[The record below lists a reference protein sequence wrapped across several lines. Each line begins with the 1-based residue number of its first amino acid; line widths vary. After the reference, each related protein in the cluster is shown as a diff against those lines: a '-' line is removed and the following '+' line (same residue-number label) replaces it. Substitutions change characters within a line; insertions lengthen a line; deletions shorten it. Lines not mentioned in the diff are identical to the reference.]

1 MILLG
6 IQSIGLEAWIP
17 LTFLMGLMY
26 GVFSKLFSYL
36 NVKSGNN
43 FYVLLAAL
51 AVFDLIRAYFPF
63 GGFPWGFPSTVLLTG
78 PIDSPLFFEV
88 PLTFRNFGPT
98 GSSLLLQSLP
108 LVIALGVFSKRKPK
122 NYLKDYSIFL
132 LIIFTIFISNYVVN
146 DYQDTQLETS
156 ELNITIVQGNSP
168 CPGAKN
174 KCSNER
180 QKIYDSHLAQTQS
193 LEGNFDLVVWPE
205 SSTGFNNDPGVHSR
219 VQNDVSAQALRLDSY
234 FLIGGDRPVQ
244 KEYFENYGIFINRE
258 GEIVDQYLKQ
268 HPVPFG
274 EYIPFRKYLD
284 WIPPLALV
292 PRDMI
297 RGDGQK
303 IFMVNDTKISTVIS
317 FEGSFQRY
325 IRNSVLDGAE
335 LVVILTNQASYYPDA
350 NFTMRMTYGTVGD
363 YNARDAVHY
372 SYYTTLRGVMEKED
386 DSDDE
391 FVVPQKLNDLYDA
404 KDYGQYANEDGE
416 LVVCFITNNDITGG
430 NSGSPV
436 INGKGELIGCAFD
449 GNWEAMSGDIAFEDR
464 IQRTI
469 AVDARY
475 ILFIIEKYGGATN
488 IIEEMTIVKT
498 EPKEEM
504 PAQEETPEA
513 AEKEEASAN

>member
-1 MILLG
+1 MNAIIAGLLYFLSFPPYDFWYLIFPALYLFYYSLLSSKKSFLSGFIFGCVAYGVILLG

-36 NVKSGNN
+36 NTKSGNN

-108 LVIALGVFSKRKPK
+108 LVIALGVFSKSKPK

-146 DYQDTQLETS
+146 DYQYTQLETS

-174 KCSNER
+174 RCSNER

-219 VQNDVSAQALRLDSY
+219 VQNDVSTQALRLDSY

-335 LVVILTNQASYYPDA
+335 LVVILTNQASYGESGMSDQFILMSRA
-350 NFTMRMTYGTVGD
+350 NAISNDRPI
-363 YNARDAVHY
+363 VHAAITGK
-372 SYYTTLRGVMEKED
+372 SAFIDHNGKVISKTELFETTTLNEKLEVRQTETPY
-386 DSDDE
+386 S
-391 FVVPQKLNDLYDA
+391 KYGNYLNYI
-404 KDYGQYANEDGE
+404 
-416 LVVCFITNNDITGG
+416 FIIFGAL
-430 NSGSPV
+430 
-436 INGKGELIGCAFD
+436 KFARELI
-449 GNWEAMSGDIAFEDR
+449 R
-464 IQRTI
+464 P
-469 AVDARY
+469 VD
-475 ILFIIEKYGGATN
+475 
-488 IIEEMTIVKT
+488 
-498 EPKEEM
+498 
-504 PAQEETPEA
+504 
-513 AEKEEASAN
+513 

>member
-1 MILLG
+1 MNAIIAGLLYFLSFPPYDFWYLIFPALYLFYYSLLSSKKSFLSGFIFGCVAYGVILLG

-36 NVKSGNN
+36 NTKSGNN

-78 PIDSPLFFEV
+78 LIDSPLFFEV
-88 PLTFRNFGPT
+88 PLIFRNFGPT
-98 GSSLLLQSLP
+98 GSSFLLQSLP
-108 LVIALGVFSKRKPK
+108 LVIALGVFSKNISK

-146 DYQDTQLETS
+146 DHQHTQIDTS

-174 KCSNER
+174 RCSNER
-180 QKIYDSHLAQTQS
+180 QRIYDSHLAQTQS

-205 SSTGFNNDPGVHSR
+205 SSTGFNNDPGIHSR
-219 VQNDVSAQALRLDSY
+219 VQNDISTEALRLDSY

-258 GEIVDQYLKQ
+258 GEVVDQYLKQ

-284 WIPPLALV
+284 WIPSLALV

-303 IFMVNDTKISTVIS
+303 IFIVNDTKISTVIS

-335 LVVILTNQASYYPDA
+335 LVVILTNQASYGESGMSDQFILMSRA
-350 NFTMRMTYGTVGD
+350 NAISNERPI
-363 YNARDAVHY
+363 VHAAITGK
-372 SYYTTLRGVMEKED
+372 SAFIDHNGKVISQTELFETTTLNEKLEVRQTETPY
-386 DSDDE
+386 S
-391 FVVPQKLNDLYDA
+391 KYGNYLN
-404 KDYGQYANEDGE
+404 
-416 LVVCFITNNDITGG
+416 
-430 NSGSPV
+430 
-436 INGKGELIGCAFD
+436 
-449 GNWEAMSGDIAFEDR
+449 
-464 IQRTI
+464 
-469 AVDARY
+469 Y
-475 ILFIIEKYGGATN
+475 IFIIFGALTFVRRF
-488 IIEEMTIVKT
+488 IRPVD
-498 EPKEEM
+498 
-504 PAQEETPEA
+504 
-513 AEKEEASAN
+513 

>member
-1 MILLG
+1 MNAIIAGLLYFLSFPPYDFWYLIFPALYLFYYSLLSSKKSFLSGFIFGCVAYGVILLG

-36 NVKSGNN
+36 NTKSGNN

-108 LVIALGVFSKRKPK
+108 LVIALGVFSKSKPK

-146 DYQDTQLETS
+146 DYQYTQLETS

-174 KCSNER
+174 RCSNER

-219 VQNDVSAQALRLDSY
+219 VQNDVSTQALRLNSY

-258 GEIVDQYLKQ
+258 GEVVDQYLKQ

-335 LVVILTNQASYYPDA
+335 LVVILTNQASYGESGMSDQFILMSRA
-350 NFTMRMTYGTVGD
+350 NAISNERPI
-363 YNARDAVHY
+363 VHAAITGK
-372 SYYTTLRGVMEKED
+372 SAFIDHNGKVISKTELFETTTLNEKLEVRQTETPY
-386 DSDDE
+386 S
-391 FVVPQKLNDLYDA
+391 KYGNYLNYI
-404 KDYGQYANEDGE
+404 
-416 LVVCFITNNDITGG
+416 FIIFGALTFAR
-430 NSGSPV
+430 
-436 INGKGELIGCAFD
+436 ELI
-449 GNWEAMSGDIAFEDR
+449 R
-464 IQRTI
+464 P
-469 AVDARY
+469 VD
-475 ILFIIEKYGGATN
+475 
-488 IIEEMTIVKT
+488 
-498 EPKEEM
+498 
-504 PAQEETPEA
+504 
-513 AEKEEASAN
+513 

>member
-1 MILLG
+1 MFMNAIIAGLLYFLSFPPYDFWYLIFPALYLFYYSLLSSKKSFLSGFIFGCVAYGVILLG

-36 NVKSGNN
+36 NTKSGNN

-108 LVIALGVFSKRKPK
+108 LVIALGIFSKSKPK

-146 DYQDTQLETS
+146 DYQYTQLETS

-174 KCSNER
+174 RCSNER

-335 LVVILTNQASYYPDA
+335 LVVILTNQASYGESGMSDQFILMSRA
-350 NFTMRMTYGTVGD
+350 NAISNERPI
-363 YNARDAVHY
+363 VHAAITGK
-372 SYYTTLRGVMEKED
+372 SAFIDHNGKVISKTELFETTTLNEKLEVRQTETPY
-386 DSDDE
+386 S
-391 FVVPQKLNDLYDA
+391 KYGNYLN
-404 KDYGQYANEDGE
+404 
-416 LVVCFITNNDITGG
+416 
-430 NSGSPV
+430 
-436 INGKGELIGCAFD
+436 
-449 GNWEAMSGDIAFEDR
+449 
-464 IQRTI
+464 
-469 AVDARY
+469 Y
-475 ILFIIEKYGGATN
+475 IFIIFGALTLVRRF
-488 IIEEMTIVKT
+488 IRPIG
-498 EPKEEM
+498 
-504 PAQEETPEA
+504 
-513 AEKEEASAN
+513 

>member
-1 MILLG
+1 MNAIIAGLLYFLSFPPYDFWYLIFPALYLFYYSLLSSKKSFLSGFIFGCVAYGVILLG

-17 LTFLMGLMY
+17 LTILMGLMY

-108 LVIALGVFSKRKPK
+108 LVIALGVFSKSKPK

-132 LIIFTIFISNYVVN
+132 LIIFTILISNYVVN
-146 DYQDTQLETS
+146 DYQYTQLETS

-174 KCSNER
+174 RCSNER

-219 VQNDVSAQALRLDSY
+219 VQNDVSTEALRLDSY

-258 GEIVDQYLKQ
+258 GEVVDQYLKQ

-335 LVVILTNQASYYPDA
+335 LVVILTNQASYGESGMSDQFILMSRA
-350 NFTMRMTYGTVGD
+350 NAISNERPI
-363 YNARDAVHY
+363 VHAAITGK
-372 SYYTTLRGVMEKED
+372 SAFIDHNGKVISQTELFETTTLNEKLEVRQTETPY
-386 DSDDE
+386 S
-391 FVVPQKLNDLYDA
+391 KYGNYLN
-404 KDYGQYANEDGE
+404 
-416 LVVCFITNNDITGG
+416 
-430 NSGSPV
+430 
-436 INGKGELIGCAFD
+436 
-449 GNWEAMSGDIAFEDR
+449 
-464 IQRTI
+464 
-469 AVDARY
+469 Y
-475 ILFIIEKYGGATN
+475 IFIIFGALTLVRRF
-488 IIEEMTIVKT
+488 IRPID
-498 EPKEEM
+498 
-504 PAQEETPEA
+504 
-513 AEKEEASAN
+513 

>member
-1 MILLG
+1 MFMNATIAGLLYFFSFPPYDYWYLIFPALYLFYYSLLSSKKSFLSGFIFGCVAYGVILFG

-36 NVKSGNN
+36 NTKSGNN

-78 PIDSPLFFEV
+78 PIGNSLFFEV
-88 PLTFRNFGPT
+88 PLIFRNFGPT

-108 LVIALGVFSKRKPK
+108 LVIALGVFSKNKPK

-132 LIIFTIFISNYVVN
+132 LIIFTIFISNYVIN
-146 DYQDTQLETS
+146 DYQQTQYETS
-156 ELNITIVQGNSP
+156 ELNIVIVQGNSP

-174 KCSNER
+174 RCNNER
-180 QKIYDSHLAQTQS
+180 QKIYDSHLAQTQT
-193 LEGNFDLVVWPE
+193 LNGNFDLVVWPE
-205 SSTGFNNDPGVHSR
+205 SSTGFNNDPGIHSR
-219 VQNDVSAQALRLDSY
+219 VQNDISNEALRLDSY
-234 FLIGGDRPVQ
+234 FLVGGDRPVQ
-244 KEYFENYGIFINRE
+244 KQYFENYGIFINKE
-258 GEIVDQYLKQ
+258 GDVVDQYFKQ

-335 LVVILTNQASYYPDA
+335 LVVILTNQASYGESGMSDQFILMSRA
-350 NFTMRMTYGTVGD
+350 NAISNERPI
-363 YNARDAVHY
+363 VHAAITGK
-372 SYYTTLRGVMEKED
+372 SAFIDHNGKVISQTELFETTTLNEKLEVRQTETPY
-386 DSDDE
+386 S
-391 FVVPQKLNDLYDA
+391 KYGNYLN
-404 KDYGQYANEDGE
+404 
-416 LVVCFITNNDITGG
+416 
-430 NSGSPV
+430 
-436 INGKGELIGCAFD
+436 
-449 GNWEAMSGDIAFEDR
+449 
-464 IQRTI
+464 
-469 AVDARY
+469 Y
-475 ILFIIEKYGGATN
+475 IFIIFGSLTFARRF
-488 IIEEMTIVKT
+488 IRPVD
-498 EPKEEM
+498 
-504 PAQEETPEA
+504 
-513 AEKEEASAN
+513 

>member
-1 MILLG
+1 MNAIIAGLLYFLSFPPYDFWYLIFPALYFFYYSLLSSKKSFLSGFIFGCVAYGVILLG

-36 NVKSGNN
+36 NTKSGNN

-108 LVIALGVFSKRKPK
+108 LVIALGVFSKSKPK

-146 DYQDTQLETS
+146 DYQYTQLETS

-174 KCSNER
+174 RCINER

-219 VQNDVSAQALRLDSY
+219 VQNDVSTQALRLDSY

-335 LVVILTNQASYYPDA
+335 LVVILTNQASYGESGMSDQFILMSRA
-350 NFTMRMTYGTVGD
+350 NAISNDRPI
-363 YNARDAVHY
+363 VHAAITGK
-372 SYYTTLRGVMEKED
+372 SAFIDHNGKVVSKTELFETTTLNEKLEVKQTKTLY
-386 DSDDE
+386 S
-391 FVVPQKLNDLYDA
+391 KYGNYLN
-404 KDYGQYANEDGE
+404 
-416 LVVCFITNNDITGG
+416 
-430 NSGSPV
+430 
-436 INGKGELIGCAFD
+436 
-449 GNWEAMSGDIAFEDR
+449 
-464 IQRTI
+464 
-469 AVDARY
+469 Y
-475 ILFIIEKYGGATN
+475 IFIIFGVLIFARRF
-488 IIEEMTIVKT
+488 IRPVD
-498 EPKEEM
+498 
-504 PAQEETPEA
+504 
-513 AEKEEASAN
+513 

>member
-1 MILLG
+1 MNAIIAGLLYFLSFPPYDFWYLIFPALYLFYYSLLSSKKSFLSGFIFGCFAYGVILLG

-36 NVKSGNN
+36 NTKSGNN

-78 PIDSPLFFEV
+78 PIGKSLFFEV
-88 PLTFRNFGPT
+88 PLIFRNFGPT

-108 LVIALGVFSKRKPK
+108 LVIALGVFSKNKPK

-132 LIIFTIFISNYVVN
+132 LIIFTIFISNYVIN
-146 DYQDTQLETS
+146 DYQQTQYETS
-156 ELNITIVQGNSP
+156 ELNIVIVQGNSP

-174 KCSNER
+174 RCNNER
-180 QKIYDSHLAQTQS
+180 QKIYDSHLAQTQT
-193 LEGNFDLVVWPE
+193 LNGNFDLVVWPE
-205 SSTGFNNDPGVHSR
+205 SSTGFNNDPGIHSR
-219 VQNDVSAQALRLDSY
+219 VQNDISNEALRLDSY
-234 FLIGGDRPVQ
+234 FLVGGDRPVQ
-244 KEYFENYGIFINRE
+244 KQYFENYGIFINKE
-258 GEIVDQYLKQ
+258 GDVVDQYFKQ

-335 LVVILTNQASYYPDA
+335 LVVILTNQASYGESGMSDQFILMSRA
-350 NFTMRMTYGTVGD
+350 NAISNERPI
-363 YNARDAVHY
+363 VHAAITGK
-372 SYYTTLRGVMEKED
+372 SAFIDHNGKVISQTELFETTTLNEKLEVRQTETPY
-386 DSDDE
+386 S
-391 FVVPQKLNDLYDA
+391 KYGNYLN
-404 KDYGQYANEDGE
+404 
-416 LVVCFITNNDITGG
+416 
-430 NSGSPV
+430 
-436 INGKGELIGCAFD
+436 
-449 GNWEAMSGDIAFEDR
+449 
-464 IQRTI
+464 
-469 AVDARY
+469 Y
-475 ILFIIEKYGGATN
+475 IFIIFGSLTFARRF
-488 IIEEMTIVKT
+488 IRPVD
-498 EPKEEM
+498 
-504 PAQEETPEA
+504 
-513 AEKEEASAN
+513 

>member
-1 MILLG
+1 MNAIIAGLLYFLSFPPYDFWYLIFPALYLFYYSLLSSKKSFLSGFIFGCVAYGVILLG

-36 NVKSGNN
+36 NTKSGNN

-108 LVIALGVFSKRKPK
+108 LVIALGVFSKSKPK

-146 DYQDTQLETS
+146 DYQNTQLETS

-174 KCSNER
+174 RCSNER
-180 QKIYDSHLAQTQS
+180 QKIYDSHLVQTQS

-205 SSTGFNNDPGVHSR
+205 SSTGFNNDPGIHSR
-219 VQNDVSAQALRLDSY
+219 VQNDISTEALRLDSY

-335 LVVILTNQASYYPDA
+335 LVVILTNQASYGESGMSDQFILMSRA
-350 NFTMRMTYGTVGD
+350 NAISNERPI
-363 YNARDAVHY
+363 VHAAITGK
-372 SYYTTLRGVMEKED
+372 SAFIDHNGKVISKTELFETTTLNEKLEVRQTETPY
-386 DSDDE
+386 S
-391 FVVPQKLNDLYDA
+391 KYGNYLNYI
-404 KDYGQYANEDGE
+404 
-416 LVVCFITNNDITGG
+416 FIIFGAL
-430 NSGSPV
+430 
-436 INGKGELIGCAFD
+436 KFARELI
-449 GNWEAMSGDIAFEDR
+449 R
-464 IQRTI
+464 P
-469 AVDARY
+469 VD
-475 ILFIIEKYGGATN
+475 
-488 IIEEMTIVKT
+488 
-498 EPKEEM
+498 
-504 PAQEETPEA
+504 
-513 AEKEEASAN
+513 

>member
-1 MILLG
+1 MNAIIAGLLYFLSFPPYDFWYLIFPALYLFYYSLLSSKKSFLSGFIFGCVAYGVILLG

-36 NVKSGNN
+36 NTKSGNN

-108 LVIALGVFSKRKPK
+108 LVIALGIFSKSKPK

-146 DYQDTQLETS
+146 DYQYTQLETS

-174 KCSNER
+174 RCSNER

-219 VQNDVSAQALRLDSY
+219 VQNDVSTQALRLDSY

-325 IRNSVLDGAE
+325 IRNSVVDGAE
-335 LVVILTNQASYYPDA
+335 LVVILTNQASYGESGMSDQFILMSRA
-350 NFTMRMTYGTVGD
+350 NAISNDRPI
-363 YNARDAVHY
+363 VHAAITGK
-372 SYYTTLRGVMEKED
+372 SAFINHNGKVISKTELFETTTLNEKLEVRQTETPY
-386 DSDDE
+386 S
-391 FVVPQKLNDLYDA
+391 KYGNYLN
-404 KDYGQYANEDGE
+404 
-416 LVVCFITNNDITGG
+416 
-430 NSGSPV
+430 
-436 INGKGELIGCAFD
+436 
-449 GNWEAMSGDIAFEDR
+449 
-464 IQRTI
+464 
-469 AVDARY
+469 Y
-475 ILFIIEKYGGATN
+475 IFIIFGALTFVRRF
-488 IIEEMTIVKT
+488 IRPVD
-498 EPKEEM
+498 
-504 PAQEETPEA
+504 
-513 AEKEEASAN
+513 

>member
-1 MILLG
+1 MNATIAGLLYFLSFPPYDFWYLIFPALYLFYYSLLSSKKSFLSGFIFGCVAYGVILLG

-36 NVKSGNN
+36 NTKSGNN

-88 PLTFRNFGPT
+88 PLAFRNFGPT

-146 DYQDTQLETS
+146 DYQHTQLETS

-219 VQNDVSAQALRLDSY
+219 VQNDVSTEALRLDSY

-258 GEIVDQYLKQ
+258 GEVVDQYLKQ

-335 LVVILTNQASYYPDA
+335 LVVILTNQASYGESGMSDQFILMSRA
-350 NFTMRMTYGTVGD
+350 NAISNERPI
-363 YNARDAVHY
+363 VHAAITGK
-372 SYYTTLRGVMEKED
+372 SAFIDHNGKVISKTELFETTTLNEKLEVRQTETPY
-386 DSDDE
+386 S
-391 FVVPQKLNDLYDA
+391 KYGNYLN
-404 KDYGQYANEDGE
+404 
-416 LVVCFITNNDITGG
+416 
-430 NSGSPV
+430 
-436 INGKGELIGCAFD
+436 
-449 GNWEAMSGDIAFEDR
+449 
-464 IQRTI
+464 
-469 AVDARY
+469 Y
-475 ILFIIEKYGGATN
+475 IFIIFGALTFVRRF
-488 IIEEMTIVKT
+488 IRPVD
-498 EPKEEM
+498 
-504 PAQEETPEA
+504 
-513 AEKEEASAN
+513 

>member
-1 MILLG
+1 MNAIIAGLLYFLSFPPYDFWYLIFPALYLFYYSLLSSKKSFLSGFIFGCVAYGVILLG

-36 NVKSGNN
+36 NTKSGNN

-108 LVIALGVFSKRKPK
+108 LVIALGVFSKSKPK

-146 DYQDTQLETS
+146 DYQHTQLETS

-174 KCSNER
+174 RCSNER
-180 QKIYDSHLAQTQS
+180 QKIYDSHLVQTQS

-335 LVVILTNQASYYPDA
+335 LVVILTNQASYGESGMSDQFILMSRA
-350 NFTMRMTYGTVGD
+350 NAISNERPI
-363 YNARDAVHY
+363 VHAAITGK
-372 SYYTTLRGVMEKED
+372 SAFIDHNGKVISKTELFETTTLNEKLEVRQTETPY
-386 DSDDE
+386 S
-391 FVVPQKLNDLYDA
+391 KYGNYLN
-404 KDYGQYANEDGE
+404 
-416 LVVCFITNNDITGG
+416 
-430 NSGSPV
+430 
-436 INGKGELIGCAFD
+436 
-449 GNWEAMSGDIAFEDR
+449 
-464 IQRTI
+464 
-469 AVDARY
+469 Y
-475 ILFIIEKYGGATN
+475 IFIIFGALTFVRRF
-488 IIEEMTIVKT
+488 IRPVD
-498 EPKEEM
+498 
-504 PAQEETPEA
+504 
-513 AEKEEASAN
+513 

>member
-1 MILLG
+1 MNAIIAGLLYFLSFPPYDFWYLIFPALYLFYYSLLSSKKSFLSGFIFGCVAYGVILLG

-17 LTFLMGLMY
+17 LTILMGLMY

-88 PLTFRNFGPT
+88 PLIFRNFGPT

-108 LVIALGVFSKRKPK
+108 LVIALGVFSKSKPK

-146 DYQDTQLETS
+146 DYQHTQLETS

-174 KCSNER
+174 RCSNER

-219 VQNDVSAQALRLDSY
+219 VQNDVSTQALRLDSY

-258 GEIVDQYLKQ
+258 GEVVDQYLKQ

-335 LVVILTNQASYYPDA
+335 LVVILTNQASYGESGMSDQFILMSRA
-350 NFTMRMTYGTVGD
+350 NAISNERPI
-363 YNARDAVHY
+363 VHAAITGK
-372 SYYTTLRGVMEKED
+372 SAFIDHNGKVISKTELFETTTLNEKLEVRQTETPY
-386 DSDDE
+386 S
-391 FVVPQKLNDLYDA
+391 KYGNYLN
-404 KDYGQYANEDGE
+404 
-416 LVVCFITNNDITGG
+416 
-430 NSGSPV
+430 
-436 INGKGELIGCAFD
+436 
-449 GNWEAMSGDIAFEDR
+449 
-464 IQRTI
+464 
-469 AVDARY
+469 Y
-475 ILFIIEKYGGATN
+475 IFIIFGALTFLRRF
-488 IIEEMTIVKT
+488 IRPVD
-498 EPKEEM
+498 
-504 PAQEETPEA
+504 
-513 AEKEEASAN
+513 

>member
-1 MILLG
+1 MNAIIAGLLYFLSFPPYDFWYLIFPALYLFYYSLLSSKKSFLSGFIFGCVAYGVILLG

-17 LTFLMGLMY
+17 LTILMGLMY

-36 NVKSGNN
+36 NTKSGNN

-108 LVIALGVFSKRKPK
+108 LVIALGVFSKSKPK

-146 DYQDTQLETS
+146 DYQYTQLETS

-174 KCSNER
+174 RCSNER

-219 VQNDVSAQALRLDSY
+219 VQNDVSTQALRLDSY

-258 GEIVDQYLKQ
+258 GEVVDQYLKQ

-335 LVVILTNQASYYPDA
+335 LVVILTNQASYGESGMSDQFILMSRA
-350 NFTMRMTYGTVGD
+350 NAISNERPI
-363 YNARDAVHY
+363 VHAAITGK
-372 SYYTTLRGVMEKED
+372 SAFIDHNGKVISKTELFETTTLNEKLEARQTETPY
-386 DSDDE
+386 S
-391 FVVPQKLNDLYDA
+391 KYGNYLN
-404 KDYGQYANEDGE
+404 
-416 LVVCFITNNDITGG
+416 
-430 NSGSPV
+430 
-436 INGKGELIGCAFD
+436 
-449 GNWEAMSGDIAFEDR
+449 
-464 IQRTI
+464 
-469 AVDARY
+469 Y
-475 ILFIIEKYGGATN
+475 IFIIFGALTFVRRF
-488 IIEEMTIVKT
+488 IRPVD
-498 EPKEEM
+498 
-504 PAQEETPEA
+504 
-513 AEKEEASAN
+513 

>member
-1 MILLG
+1 MNAIIAGLLYFLSFPPYDFWYLIFPALYLFYYSLLSSKKSFLSGFIFGCVAYGVILLG

-36 NVKSGNN
+36 NTKSGNN

-108 LVIALGVFSKRKPK
+108 LVI
-122 NYLKDYSIFL
+122 
-132 LIIFTIFISNYVVN
+132 IFTIFISNYVVN
-146 DYQDTQLETS
+146 DYQNTQLETS

-174 KCSNER
+174 RCSNER
-180 QKIYDSHLAQTQS
+180 QKIYDSHLVQTQS

-258 GEIVDQYLKQ
+258 GEVVDQYLKQ

-335 LVVILTNQASYYPDA
+335 LVVILTNQASYGESGMSDQFILMSRA
-350 NFTMRMTYGTVGD
+350 NAISNERPI
-363 YNARDAVHY
+363 VHAAITGK
-372 SYYTTLRGVMEKED
+372 SAFIDHNGKVISKTELFETTTLNEKLEVRQTETPY
-386 DSDDE
+386 S
-391 FVVPQKLNDLYDA
+391 KYGNYLNYI
-404 KDYGQYANEDGE
+404 
-416 LVVCFITNNDITGG
+416 FIIFGAL
-430 NSGSPV
+430 
-436 INGKGELIGCAFD
+436 KFARELI
-449 GNWEAMSGDIAFEDR
+449 R
-464 IQRTI
+464 P
-469 AVDARY
+469 VD
-475 ILFIIEKYGGATN
+475 
-488 IIEEMTIVKT
+488 
-498 EPKEEM
+498 
-504 PAQEETPEA
+504 
-513 AEKEEASAN
+513 

>member
-1 MILLG
+1 MNAIIAGLLYFLSFPPYDYWYLIFPALYLFYYSLLSSKKPFLSGFVFGCVAYGVILLG

-36 NVKSGNN
+36 NTKSGNN

-108 LVIALGVFSKRKPK
+108 LVIALGVFSKSKPK

-146 DYQDTQLETS
+146 DYQNTQLETS

-174 KCSNER
+174 RCSNER
-180 QKIYDSHLAQTQS
+180 QKIYDSHLVQTQS

-335 LVVILTNQASYYPDA
+335 LVVILTNQASYGESGMSDQFILMSRA
-350 NFTMRMTYGTVGD
+350 NAISNERPI
-363 YNARDAVHY
+363 VHAAITGK
-372 SYYTTLRGVMEKED
+372 SAFIDHNGKVISKTELFETTTLNEKLEVRQTETPY
-386 DSDDE
+386 S
-391 FVVPQKLNDLYDA
+391 KYGNYLNYI
-404 KDYGQYANEDGE
+404 
-416 LVVCFITNNDITGG
+416 FIIFGAL
-430 NSGSPV
+430 
-436 INGKGELIGCAFD
+436 KFARELI
-449 GNWEAMSGDIAFEDR
+449 R
-464 IQRTI
+464 P
-469 AVDARY
+469 VD
-475 ILFIIEKYGGATN
+475 
-488 IIEEMTIVKT
+488 
-498 EPKEEM
+498 
-504 PAQEETPEA
+504 
-513 AEKEEASAN
+513 

>member
-1 MILLG
+1 MNAIIAGLLYFLSFPPYDFWYLIFPALYLFYYSLLSSKKSFLSGFIFGCVAYGVILLG

-43 FYVLLAAL
+43 FFVLLAAL

-108 LVIALGVFSKRKPK
+108 LVIALGVFSKSKPK

-146 DYQDTQLETS
+146 DYQNTQLETS

-174 KCSNER
+174 RCSNER

-219 VQNDVSAQALRLDSY
+219 VQNDVSTQALRLDSY

-335 LVVILTNQASYYPDA
+335 LVVILTNQASYGESGMSDQFILMSRA
-350 NFTMRMTYGTVGD
+350 NAISNERPI
-363 YNARDAVHY
+363 VHAAITGK
-372 SYYTTLRGVMEKED
+372 SAFIDHNGKVISKTELFETTTLNEKLEARQTETPY
-386 DSDDE
+386 S
-391 FVVPQKLNDLYDA
+391 KYGNYLN
-404 KDYGQYANEDGE
+404 
-416 LVVCFITNNDITGG
+416 
-430 NSGSPV
+430 
-436 INGKGELIGCAFD
+436 
-449 GNWEAMSGDIAFEDR
+449 
-464 IQRTI
+464 
-469 AVDARY
+469 Y
-475 ILFIIEKYGGATN
+475 IFIIFGALTFVRRF
-488 IIEEMTIVKT
+488 IRPVD
-498 EPKEEM
+498 
-504 PAQEETPEA
+504 
-513 AEKEEASAN
+513 

>member
-1 MILLG
+1 MNAIIAGLLYFLSFPPYDFWYLIFPALYLFYYSLLSSKKSFLSGFIFGCVAYGVILLG

-36 NVKSGNN
+36 NTKSGNN

-63 GGFPWGFPSTVLLTG
+63 GGFPWGFTSTVLLTG

-108 LVIALGVFSKRKPK
+108 LVIALGVFSKSKPK

-146 DYQDTQLETS
+146 DYKYTQLETS

-174 KCSNER
+174 RCSNER

-258 GEIVDQYLKQ
+258 GEVVDQYLKQ

-335 LVVILTNQASYYPDA
+335 LVVILTNQASYGESGMSDQFILMSRA
-350 NFTMRMTYGTVGD
+350 NAISNERPI
-363 YNARDAVHY
+363 VHAAITGK
-372 SYYTTLRGVMEKED
+372 SAFIDHNGKVISKTELFETTTLNEKLEVRQTETPY
-386 DSDDE
+386 S
-391 FVVPQKLNDLYDA
+391 KYGNYLN
-404 KDYGQYANEDGE
+404 
-416 LVVCFITNNDITGG
+416 
-430 NSGSPV
+430 
-436 INGKGELIGCAFD
+436 
-449 GNWEAMSGDIAFEDR
+449 
-464 IQRTI
+464 
-469 AVDARY
+469 Y
-475 ILFIIEKYGGATN
+475 IFIIFGALTFARKL
-488 IIEEMTIVKT
+488 IRPVD
-498 EPKEEM
+498 
-504 PAQEETPEA
+504 
-513 AEKEEASAN
+513 

>member
-1 MILLG
+1 MFMNAIIAGLLYFLSFPPYNFWYLIFPALYLFYYSLLSSKKSFLTGFIFGCVAYGVILLG

-17 LTFLMGLMY
+17 LTILMGLMY
-26 GVFSKLFSYL
+26 GAFSKLFSYL
-36 NVKSGNN
+36 NTKSRNN

-88 PLTFRNFGPT
+88 PLIFRNFGPT

-108 LVIALGVFSKRKPK
+108 LVSALGVFSKSKPK

-132 LIIFTIFISNYVVN
+132 LIILTIFISNYVVN
-146 DYQDTQLETS
+146 DYQQTQYETS
-156 ELNITIVQGNSP
+156 ELNIVIVQGNSP

-174 KCSNER
+174 RCNNER
-180 QKIYDSHLAQTQS
+180 QKIYDSHLAQTQT
-193 LEGNFDLVVWPE
+193 LDGNFDLVVWPE
-205 SSTGFNNDPGVHSR
+205 SSTGFNNDPGIHSR
-219 VQNDVSAQALRLDSY
+219 VQNDISTEAMRLDSY
-234 FLIGGDRPVQ
+234 FLVGGDRPVQ
-244 KEYFENYGIFINRE
+244 KQYFENYGIFINKE
-258 GEIVDQYLKQ
+258 GEVVDQYLKQ

-335 LVVILTNQASYYPDA
+335 LVVILTNQASYGESGMSDQFILMSRA
-350 NFTMRMTYGTVGD
+350 NAISNERPI
-363 YNARDAVHY
+363 VHAAITGK
-372 SYYTTLRGVMEKED
+372 SAFIDHNGKVISKTELFETTTLNEKLEVRQTETPY
-386 DSDDE
+386 S
-391 FVVPQKLNDLYDA
+391 KYGNYLN
-404 KDYGQYANEDGE
+404 
-416 LVVCFITNNDITGG
+416 
-430 NSGSPV
+430 
-436 INGKGELIGCAFD
+436 
-449 GNWEAMSGDIAFEDR
+449 
-464 IQRTI
+464 
-469 AVDARY
+469 Y
-475 ILFIIEKYGGATN
+475 IFIIFGAFTFVRRF
-488 IIEEMTIVKT
+488 IRPVD
-498 EPKEEM
+498 
-504 PAQEETPEA
+504 
-513 AEKEEASAN
+513 

>member
-1 MILLG
+1 MNAIIAGLLYFLSFPPYDFWYLIFPALYLFYYSLLSSKKSFLSGFIFGCVAYGVILLG

-36 NVKSGNN
+36 NIKSGNN

-146 DYQDTQLETS
+146 DYQYTQLETS

-174 KCSNER
+174 RCSNER
-180 QKIYDSHLAQTQS
+180 QKIYDSHLAQTQT
-193 LEGNFDLVVWPE
+193 LDGNFDLVVWPE
-205 SSTGFNNDPGVHSR
+205 SSTGFNNDPAVHSR
-219 VQNDVSAQALRLDSY
+219 VQNDVAAQALRLDSY

-258 GEIVDQYLKQ
+258 GEVVDQYLKQ

-335 LVVILTNQASYYPDA
+335 LVVILTNQASYGESGMSDQFILMSRA
-350 NFTMRMTYGTVGD
+350 NAISNERPI
-363 YNARDAVHY
+363 VHAAITGK
-372 SYYTTLRGVMEKED
+372 SAFIDHNGKVISKTELFETTTLNEKLEVRQTETPY
-386 DSDDE
+386 S
-391 FVVPQKLNDLYDA
+391 KYGNYLNYI
-404 KDYGQYANEDGE
+404 
-416 LVVCFITNNDITGG
+416 FIIFGAL
-430 NSGSPV
+430 
-436 INGKGELIGCAFD
+436 KFARELI
-449 GNWEAMSGDIAFEDR
+449 R
-464 IQRTI
+464 P
-469 AVDARY
+469 VD
-475 ILFIIEKYGGATN
+475 
-488 IIEEMTIVKT
+488 
-498 EPKEEM
+498 
-504 PAQEETPEA
+504 
-513 AEKEEASAN
+513 

>member
-1 MILLG
+1 MNAIIAGLLYFLSFPPYDFWYLIFPALYLFYYSLLSSKKSFLSGFIFGCVAYGVILLG

-88 PLTFRNFGPT
+88 PLIFRNFGPT

-108 LVIALGVFSKRKPK
+108 LVIALGVFSKSKPK

-146 DYQDTQLETS
+146 DYQYTQLETS

-174 KCSNER
+174 RCSNER
-180 QKIYDSHLAQTQS
+180 QRIYDSHLAQTQS

-219 VQNDVSAQALRLDSY
+219 VQNDISTEALRLDSY

-335 LVVILTNQASYYPDA
+335 LVVILTNQASYGESGMSDQFILMSRA
-350 NFTMRMTYGTVGD
+350 NAISNERPI
-363 YNARDAVHY
+363 VHAAITGK
-372 SYYTTLRGVMEKED
+372 SAFIDHNGKVISKTELFETTTLNEKLEVRQTETPY
-386 DSDDE
+386 S
-391 FVVPQKLNDLYDA
+391 KYGNYLN
-404 KDYGQYANEDGE
+404 
-416 LVVCFITNNDITGG
+416 
-430 NSGSPV
+430 
-436 INGKGELIGCAFD
+436 
-449 GNWEAMSGDIAFEDR
+449 
-464 IQRTI
+464 
-469 AVDARY
+469 Y
-475 ILFIIEKYGGATN
+475 IFIIFGALTFVRRF
-488 IIEEMTIVKT
+488 IRPIG
-498 EPKEEM
+498 
-504 PAQEETPEA
+504 
-513 AEKEEASAN
+513 

>member
-1 MILLG
+1 MNAIIAGLLYFLSFPPYDFWYLIFPALYLFYYSLLSSKKSFLSGFIFGCVAYGVILLG

-36 NVKSGNN
+36 NTKSGNN

-78 PIDSPLFFEV
+78 PIDSPLFFAV
-88 PLTFRNFGPT
+88 PLIFRNFGPT

-108 LVIALGVFSKRKPK
+108 LVIALGVFSKSKPK

-146 DYQDTQLETS
+146 DYQYTQLETS

-174 KCSNER
+174 RCSNER

-219 VQNDVSAQALRLDSY
+219 VQNDVSTQALRLDSY

-244 KEYFENYGIFINRE
+244 KEYFENYGIFINRK
-258 GEIVDQYLKQ
+258 GEVVDQYLKQ

-303 IFMVNDTKISTVIS
+303 IFMVNNTKISTVIS

-335 LVVILTNQASYYPDA
+335 LVVILTNQASYGESGMSDQFILMSRA
-350 NFTMRMTYGTVGD
+350 NAISNDRPI
-363 YNARDAVHY
+363 VHAAITGK
-372 SYYTTLRGVMEKED
+372 SAFIDHNGKVISKTELFETTTLNEKLEVRKTETPY
-386 DSDDE
+386 S
-391 FVVPQKLNDLYDA
+391 KYGNYLN
-404 KDYGQYANEDGE
+404 
-416 LVVCFITNNDITGG
+416 
-430 NSGSPV
+430 
-436 INGKGELIGCAFD
+436 
-449 GNWEAMSGDIAFEDR
+449 
-464 IQRTI
+464 
-469 AVDARY
+469 Y
-475 ILFIIEKYGGATN
+475 IFIIFGTLTFARRF
-488 IIEEMTIVKT
+488 IRPVD
-498 EPKEEM
+498 
-504 PAQEETPEA
+504 
-513 AEKEEASAN
+513 

>member
-1 MILLG
+1 MNAIIAGLLYFLSFPPYDFWYLIFPALYLFYYSLLSSKKSFLSGFIFGCVAYGVILLG

-36 NVKSGNN
+36 NTKSGNN

-78 PIDSPLFFEV
+78 PIDSLLFFEV

-98 GSSLLLQSLP
+98 GSSLLLQSIP
-108 LVIALGVFSKRKPK
+108 LIIALGVFSKSKQK
-122 NYLKDYSIFL
+122 NYIKDYIIFS

-146 DYQDTQLETS
+146 DYQKTQLETS
-156 ELNITIVQGNSP
+156 ELNIAIVQGNSP

-174 KCSNER
+174 RCNNER
-180 QKIYDSHLAQTQS
+180 QKIYDSHLSQTKT
-193 LEGNFDLVVWPE
+193 LNGNFDLVVWPE
-205 SSTGFNNDPGVHSR
+205 SSTGFNNDPGIHNR
-219 VQNDVSAQALRLDSY
+219 VQNDISIEALRLDSY
-234 FLIGGDRPVQ
+234 FLVGGDRPVQ
-244 KEYFENYGIFINRE
+244 KQYFENYGIFINKE
-258 GEIVDQYLKQ
+258 GDVVDQYLKQ

-274 EYIPFRKYLD
+274 EYIPLRKYLE

-335 LVVILTNQASYYPDA
+335 LVVILTNQASYGESGMSDQFILMSRA
-350 NFTMRMTYGTVGD
+350 NAISNERPI
-363 YNARDAVHY
+363 VHAAITGK
-372 SYYTTLRGVMEKED
+372 SAFIDHNGKVISKTELFETTTLNEKLEVRQTETPY
-386 DSDDE
+386 S
-391 FVVPQKLNDLYDA
+391 KYGNYLN
-404 KDYGQYANEDGE
+404 
-416 LVVCFITNNDITGG
+416 
-430 NSGSPV
+430 
-436 INGKGELIGCAFD
+436 
-449 GNWEAMSGDIAFEDR
+449 
-464 IQRTI
+464 
-469 AVDARY
+469 Y
-475 ILFIIEKYGGATN
+475 IFIIFGALTFARRF
-488 IIEEMTIVKT
+488 IRPVD
-498 EPKEEM
+498 
-504 PAQEETPEA
+504 
-513 AEKEEASAN
+513 

>member
-1 MILLG
+1 MLSSKKSFLSGFIFGCVAYGVILLG

-17 LTFLMGLMY
+17 LTILMGLMY
-26 GVFSKLFSYL
+26 GIFSKLFSYL
-36 NVKSGNN
+36 NTKSGNN

-88 PLTFRNFGPT
+88 PLIFRNFGPT

-108 LVIALGVFSKRKPK
+108 LIIALGVFSKSKPK

-146 DYQDTQLETS
+146 DYQHTQLETS

-174 KCSNER
+174 RCSNER

-193 LEGNFDLVVWPE
+193 LDGNFDLVVWPE
-205 SSTGFNNDPGVHSR
+205 SSTGFNNDPGIHSR
-219 VQNDVSAQALRLDSY
+219 VQNDISTEALRLDSY

-244 KEYFENYGIFINRE
+244 KQYFENYGIFINKE
-258 GEIVDQYLKQ
+258 GEVVDQYLKQ

-335 LVVILTNQASYYPDA
+335 LVVILTNQASYGESGMSDQFILMSRA
-350 NFTMRMTYGTVGD
+350 NAISNERPI
-363 YNARDAVHY
+363 VHAAITGK
-372 SYYTTLRGVMEKED
+372 SAFIDHNGKVISKTELFETTTLNEKLEARQTETPY
-386 DSDDE
+386 S
-391 FVVPQKLNDLYDA
+391 KYGNYLN
-404 KDYGQYANEDGE
+404 
-416 LVVCFITNNDITGG
+416 
-430 NSGSPV
+430 
-436 INGKGELIGCAFD
+436 
-449 GNWEAMSGDIAFEDR
+449 
-464 IQRTI
+464 
-469 AVDARY
+469 Y
-475 ILFIIEKYGGATN
+475 IFIIFGALTF
-488 IIEEMTIVKT
+488 
-498 EPKEEM
+498 
-504 PAQEETPEA
+504 AQ
-513 AEKEEASAN
+513 KIYSSS